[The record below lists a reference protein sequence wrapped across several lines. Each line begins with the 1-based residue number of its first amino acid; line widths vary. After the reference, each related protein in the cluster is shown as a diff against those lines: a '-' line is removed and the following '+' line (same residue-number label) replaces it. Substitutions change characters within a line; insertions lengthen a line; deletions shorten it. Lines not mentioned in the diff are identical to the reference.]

1 MAKIVFM
8 GDSITDSFHKFH
20 VDEAGLGN
28 GYVALIAERL
38 RERGR
43 ADFIRNSGHDG
54 FTVSGLLR
62 LFEYDCLQFHPD
74 MVTVQIGSNDAAV
87 EMNTGKTI
95 EEQKFAENYRK
106 LLGRVREET
115 GLTLTRY
122 RYRVCA
128 QEVRSHEGHKVIY
141 GEVASTDV
149 YGREPLVVTRYC
161 PGVIIRE
168 PRGESGFG
176 YDPVF
181 IPDGFD
187 KTFAELGDETKNK
200 ISHRALA
207 VKGIAEMLRA
217 VIE

>member
-1 MAKIVFM
+1 MRIVFASGNRGKYREM
-8 GDSITDSFHKFH
+8 KAQLEPIGVELLFGGDMEGPHEI
-20 VDEAGLGN
+20 EEN
-28 GYVALIAERL
+28 GETYADNALIKARAWAEATGLPALADDSGLEAEALGGLPGVHSARIVEGSDADRTRWL
-38 RERGR
+38 LGELADKEDMRGR
-43 ADFIRNSGHDG
+43 FACAI
-54 FTVSGLLR
+54 
-62 LFEYDCLQFHPD
+62 
-74 MVTVQIGSNDAAV
+74 AV
-87 EMNTGKTI
+87 VMPG
-95 EEQKFAENYRK
+95 
-106 LLGRVREET
+106 
-115 GLTLTRY
+115 
-122 RYRVCA
+122 
-128 QEVRSHEGHKVIY
+128 
-141 GEVASTDV
+141 
-149 YGREPLVVTRYC
+149 GREPLVVTRYC

>member
-1 MAKIVFM
+1 MRIVFASGNRGKYREM
-8 GDSITDSFHKFH
+8 KAQLEPIGVELLFGGDMEGPHEI
-20 VDEAGLGN
+20 EEN
-28 GYVALIAERL
+28 GETYADNALIKARAWAEATGLPALADDSGLEAEALDGLPGVHSARIVEGSDADRTRWL
-38 RERGR
+38 LGELADKEDMRGR
-43 ADFIRNSGHDG
+43 FACAI
-54 FTVSGLLR
+54 
-62 LFEYDCLQFHPD
+62 
-74 MVTVQIGSNDAAV
+74 AV
-87 EMNTGKTI
+87 VMPG
-95 EEQKFAENYRK
+95 
-106 LLGRVREET
+106 
-115 GLTLTRY
+115 
-122 RYRVCA
+122 
-128 QEVRSHEGHKVIY
+128 
-141 GEVASTDV
+141 
-149 YGREPLVVTRYC
+149 GREPLVVTRYC

>member
-1 MAKIVFM
+1 MRIVFASGNRGKYREM
-8 GDSITDSFHKFH
+8 KAQLEPIGVELLFGGDMEGPHEI
-20 VDEAGLGN
+20 
-28 GYVALIAERL
+28 
-38 RERGR
+38 
-43 ADFIRNSGHDG
+43 
-54 FTVSGLLR
+54 
-62 LFEYDCLQFHPD
+62 
-74 MVTVQIGSNDAAV
+74 
-87 EMNTGKTI
+87 
-95 EEQKFAENYRK
+95 
-106 LLGRVREET
+106 EET
-115 GLTLTRY
+115 GETYADNALIKARAWAEATGLPALADDSGLEAEALGGLPGVHSARIVEGSDADRTRWLLGELADKED
-122 RYRVCA
+122 RRGRFACA
-128 QEVRSHEGHKVIY
+128 IAVVMPGGH
-141 GEVASTDV
+141 
-149 YGREPLVVTRYC
+149 EPLVVTRYC

>member
-1 MAKIVFM
+1 MRIVFASGNRGKYREM
-8 GDSITDSFHKFH
+8 KAQLEPIGVELLFGGDMEGPHAI
-20 VDEAGLGN
+20 
-28 GYVALIAERL
+28 
-38 RERGR
+38 
-43 ADFIRNSGHDG
+43 
-54 FTVSGLLR
+54 
-62 LFEYDCLQFHPD
+62 
-74 MVTVQIGSNDAAV
+74 
-87 EMNTGKTI
+87 
-95 EEQKFAENYRK
+95 
-106 LLGRVREET
+106 EET
-115 GLTLTRY
+115 GETYADNALIKARAWAEATGLPALADDSGLEAEALGGLPGVHSARIVEGSDADRTRWLLGELADKEDM
-122 RYRVCA
+122 RGRFACA
-128 QEVRSHEGHKVIY
+128 IAVVMPG
-141 GEVASTDV
+141 
-149 YGREPLVVTRYC
+149 GREPLVVTRYC

>member
-1 MAKIVFM
+1 M
-8 GDSITDSFHKFH
+8 
-20 VDEAGLGN
+20 
-28 GYVALIAERL
+28 
-38 RERGR
+38 
-43 ADFIRNSGHDG
+43 
-54 FTVSGLLR
+54 
-62 LFEYDCLQFHPD
+62 
-74 MVTVQIGSNDAAV
+74 
-87 EMNTGKTI
+87 
-95 EEQKFAENYRK
+95 
-106 LLGRVREET
+106 
-115 GLTLTRY
+115 
-122 RYRVCA
+122 
-128 QEVRSHEGHKVIY
+128 
-141 GEVASTDV
+141 
-149 YGREPLVVTRYC
+149 TRYC